1 MLISLK
7 KKVLRNSAP
16 ELPDIYLHRE
26 ITWPLLSLV
35 EII

>member
-1 MLISLK
+1 MLILK
-7 KKVLRNSAP
+7 KKIVLRNSAP

-26 ITWPLLSLV
+26 LTWPLLSLV